1 MLQGD
6 NPIPSSILNVGKQM
20 RLHSDGYRVSPGA
33 VHEMISRLDLW
44 FELNT
49 KEICKVSSS
58 HGRKTIMA
66 DDVTEFFSVVKNGV
80 LE

>member
-1 MLQGD
+1 M
-6 NPIPSSILNVGKQM
+6 SSSTLNIGKIL
-20 RLHSDGYRVSPGA
+20 RSYSSSYRVSPGA
-33 VHEMISRLDLW
+33 VKEMLSRLDLW